1 MSPLSGKPL
10 PPVVWEVAAAS
21 LLIAWR
27 AWVYGLGFAAQ
38 DWFSILCLFWILTAI
53 GSRTRYWPAVAGA
66 TMAGLLVLYSWRHL
80 PLAWAALGFG
90 P

>member
-1 MSPLSGKPL
+1 MSPLSGQPL
-10 PPVVWEVAAAS
+10 PPVVWEVVAAS

-27 AWVYGLGFAAQ
+27 AAVYGVAFVLQ
-38 DWFSILCLFWILTAI
+38 DWFSILCVFWIVTAI
-53 GSRTRYWPAVAGA
+53 GSRSRAWPVVAGA

-80 PLAWAALGFG
+80 PLTWAALGFG